1 MKNQFE
7 ILAKFLEKY
16 GDEVE
21 GREFAELT
29 PDVKAKLQQ
38 FAQGKLPAGEQN
50 SLIEHLSQN
59 PEWVARLAADVK
71 SLRSETGKNT

>member
-29 PDVKAKLQQ
+29 PEVKAKLQL
-38 FAQGKLPAGEQN
+38 FAQGKLPATEQGD
-50 SLIEHLSQN
+50 LIERLSQN
-59 PEWVARLAADVK
+59 PEWTARLAAEVK
-71 SLRSETGKNT
+71 SLRGETGRNS